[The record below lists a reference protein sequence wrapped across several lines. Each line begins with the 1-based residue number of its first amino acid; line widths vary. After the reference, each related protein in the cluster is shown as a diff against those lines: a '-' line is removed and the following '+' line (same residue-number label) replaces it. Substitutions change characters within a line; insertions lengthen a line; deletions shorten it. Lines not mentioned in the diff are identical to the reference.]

1 MAPQTAEAAACIVL
15 GLEPGFG
22 SEDVKRAFRRLALEF
37 HPDKNKAM
45 DAEKAKLKFQAIVKA
60 KDILLKKLGDNTA
73 TVYRDDSARPK
84 TGGNDTTPTKPPTAS
99 WSAAGFAP
107 RTGAKAGAR
116 RPDGTASAP
125 TGRFSRP
132 SFCSAYGRR
141 EPEEARST
149 VAWVCSACELE
160 HVATSQSATKGKPC
174 ATVIRSTSCFC
185 GHPLSEHA
193 PGVTS
198 GGSKQSK
205 LRCWSKGCLCGEFS
219 FVPPG
224 VECTCGHRSTEHESM
239 PHHACEVPGC
249 LCGTFHIAG
258 TCGCGH
264 PWTCHRTEFNFI
276 FHEMDSSRDT
286 RTPSESNLGAESSHS
301 STSSPSATPRSAG
314 RFRAPNPP
322 SVPTS
327 PPTASSPSVPKSQ
340 PAQPSAEPAAS
351 RVRQRPASAGVW
363 RPNTVPPTVPPPV
376 RSREA
381 PHRAATESFSTT
393 PSRPSSA
400 PRSRQRSQ
408 SVGTASPGMNVASA
422 SKEPSMAEAPSVD
435 RPSPPRRSVSELR
448 RSSRPPSAGPAG
460 ASCRRRSSSHAS
472 GARPPR
478 PPLYPSRVQSDQ
490 WTSGHTEASNPL
502 GDRHASKKP
511 VSRTRT
517 YPSAEM
523 PGPASASGAGDEP
536 VYTRP
541 TSATMADSTRQA
553 ASSGDPWWQRLHRQ
567 SIGQVGPRSWLRPG
581 GRWFSMPSY
590 LNEKKVR
597 PSSAGLSG
605 RHAYPSNASG
615 RTSGMWKATGCPP
628 ETRADDSEFIYE
640 DKESLDQQI
649 GVDSDDE
656 TGV

>member
-1 MAPQTAEAAACIVL
+1 
-15 GLEPGFG
+15 
-22 SEDVKRAFRRLALEF
+22 LEF

-60 KDILLKKLGDNTA
+60 KDILLKKLGDNSA
-73 TVYRDDSARPK
+73 TVYRDDSAKPK
-84 TGGNDTTPTKPPTAS
+84 TGDAGGPPTAS
-99 WSAAGFAP
+99 WTAAGFAP
-107 RTGAKAGAR
+107 RPGKAGAR
-116 RPDGTASAP
+116 SRPDGTASAP
-125 TGRFSRP
+125 TGTRFSRP

-141 EPEEARST
+141 EADEARST
-149 VAWVCSACELE
+149 VAWVCSACELD
-160 HVATSQSATKGKPC
+160 HVATSQSATKGRPC
-174 ATVIRSTSCFC
+174 ASVSRSTLCFC
-185 GHPLSEHA
+185 GCPLSDHA

-198 GGSKQSK
+198 SGSKQAK
-205 LRCWSKGCLCGEFS
+205 LRCWSKGCLCGEFQ

-264 PWTCHRTEFNFI
+264 PWACHRTEFNFI

-314 RFRAPNPP
+314 RFRAPTPP

-327 PPTASSPSVPKSQ
+327 PPTASSPSAPRSQ
-340 PAQPSAEPAAS
+340 PAHQRSAEPSAS
-351 RVRQRPASAGVW
+351 RARQRPASAGVW
-363 RPNTVPPTVPPPV
+363 RPTPAAAPPV
-376 RSREA
+376 RSRDV
-381 PHRAATESFSTT
+381 PRRSATESFST

-408 SVGTASPGMNVASA
+408 SVGIASPGIHVASTT
-422 SKEPSMAEAPSVD
+422 KEPSTSEAPSVE
-435 RPSPPRRSVSELR
+435 RPPPPRRSVSELR
-448 RSSRPPSAGPAG
+448 RGSRPPSAGPPG
-460 ASCRRRSSSHAS
+460 ASCRRRSSSQVA

-478 PPLYPSRVQSDQ
+478 PPVYPSRIPSDQ
-490 WTSGHTEASNPL
+490 WTSGPSEAGNPL
-502 GDRHASKKP
+502 GERQLPKKP

-517 YPSAEM
+517 YPDA
-523 PGPASASGAGDEP
+523 GIPAGRAAGGGGGGAADEP
-536 VYTRP
+536 LPATRP
-541 TSATMADSTRQA
+541 TSATTADAARQA
-553 ASSGDPWWQRLHRQ
+553 DPCGGDPWWNRLHKT

-590 LNEKKVR
+590 LNDKKVR
-597 PSSAGLSG
+597 PSSAGHSG
-605 RHAYPSNASG
+605 RHAYATSASG
-615 RTSGMWKATGCPP
+615 KGSGTWKSPGCPP

-640 DKESLDQQI
+640 DKDSLDQQI
-649 GVDSDDE
+649 GADSDDE
-656 TGV
+656 AGL